1 MERNNIHEYAKA
13 ELLNSGIDFT
23 SIPKKDILTTCKAY
37 RKNLSKGTYNAVIKA
52 INDIYNNN

>member
-23 SIPKKDILTTCKAY
+23 SIPKKDILTTCKEY
-37 RKNLSKGTYNAVIKA
+37 KGKTSKDTYNVVVKA

>member
-1 MERNNIHEYAKA
+1 MEKNNIHEYAKA

-23 SIPKKDILTTCKAY
+23 SIPKKDMLATCKEH
-37 RKNLSKGTYNAVIKA
+37 KGKTSKDTYNVVVKA